1 MELDPLA
8 VGAYLSRRFAAPVEV
23 LRLAPLGDA
32 DATDAPTAAERLKT
46 QGYGLPVL
54 VQYRLHGREER
65 AVLRTMAPNPFGH
78 ERRADRAAGM
88 ILSYDSFNDLPR
100 HVHALDVG
108 VLAPDGGLATI
119 GPGEIFLLTDYAPG
133 NLYADDLRRIAAMG
147 IVTDLDLE
155 RAHALAAYLATIH
168 ATRQSDPVLYR
179 RHLRDVFGSGEGIV
193 GLIDSYPPDYPLADA
208 AWLERVETRLV
219 AWRAR
224 LKRHPERLAQIHGD
238 FHPFNVLFADGVD
251 FALLDRS
258 RGPWGE
264 PADDVA
270 AMAINYLFFG
280 LQQPPYQ
287 LAAPFVRLWTT
298 FWQTYLDHSGD
309 QALLQAVQPFF
320 VWRALVVASP
330 VWYQVAD
337 PVRRQ
342 LFQFIDHTL
351 NVAVF
356 DPAAITDYLQP
367 VRRAES

>member
-1 MELDPLA
+1 MELDPSA
-8 VGAYLSRRFAAPVEV
+8 VGIYLSRRFGAPVEI
-23 LRLAPLGDA
+23 LRLAPLG
-32 DATDAPTAAERLKT
+32 AAEPVDPGTPALDTLKT

-100 HVHALDVG
+100 HVPALDVG
-108 VLAPDGGLATI
+108 VLAPDGQLTTV
-119 GPGEIFLLTDYAPG
+119 GPGEFFLLTDYAPG
-133 NLYADDLRRIAAMG
+133 SLYADDLQRIAATG
-147 IVTDLDLE
+147 TATELDLD
-155 RAHALAAYLATIH
+155 RARALAVYLAEIH
-168 ATRQSDPVLYR
+168 TTRHSDPVLYR

-219 AWRAR
+219 AWRSR

-238 FHPFNVLFADGVD
+238 FHPFNVLFADGAN

-264 PADDVA
+264 PADDVS

-280 LQQPPYQ
+280 LQQ
-287 LAAPFVRLWTT
+287 APHGFAEPFLMLWTT
-298 FWQTYLDHSGD
+298 FWQTYLERSGD
-309 QALLQAVQPFF
+309 DMLLCVVQPFF

-337 PVRRQ
+337 DVRRQ
-342 LFQFIDHTL
+342 LFRFIDHML
-351 NVAVF
+351 HIAVF
-356 DPAAITDYLQP
+356 DPAA
-367 VRRAES
+367 VRRYLAP